1 MSDLSILG
9 HEKILDLLERASSR
23 GVSPYAP
30 TSYLFSGSSGLG
42 KSLVAR
48 WFSAKLLAT
57 RYSILDAHPD
67 FLLLKREEGDK
78 NIKIEAVKDAVSRM
92 SLTAAVGGCKVAL
105 IEGAES
111 LREDATNALLKS
123 VEEPS
128 GRAIYLFVT
137 EQPDRL
143 PATLRSRL
151 VHLAFSPVATGK
163 IRDWLVASG
172 ITPALAQDAAAASRG
187 APGLARRLAAEPDV
201 WLKRRAEATELLR
214 VLAEEKIGR
223 QLGELERL
231 AKQLNAEPDPENAW
245 RVFTGEC
252 TRQVGEAYAR
262 QPEVMARVGRGLV
275 RAQILAGGPLSPH
288 LALEWA
294 VVEPYHVGDAPSFL
308 HPSYL

>member
-1 MSDLSILG
+1 MSDLPILG
-9 HEKILDLLERASSR
+9 HEKALHLLERAAARPAS
-23 GVSPYAP
+23 G
-30 TSYLFSGSSGLG
+30 YLFSGSNGLG
-42 KSLVAR
+42 KQLVAQ
-48 WFSAKLLAT
+48 WFAARLLSVEFGQLA
-57 RYSILDAHPD
+57 AHPD

-78 NIKIEAVKDAVSRM
+78 NIKVEAVKEAVSRM
-92 SLTAAVGGCKVAL
+92 SLTAAAGGCKVAL
-105 IEGAES
+105 MDGAEA

-128 GRAIYLFVT
+128 GRAVYLFVT

-151 VHLAFSPVATGK
+151 VHLAFSPVPTDK
-163 IRDWLVASG
+163 IRDWLAASG
-172 ITPALAQDAAAASRG
+172 IESKLAAAAAAASRG
-187 APGLARRLAAEPDV
+187 APGLASRLAAEPEL
-201 WLKRRAEATELLR
+201 WRKRRTEAAELLR

-231 AKQLNAEPDPENAW
+231 AKRLNAEPDPENAW

-252 TRQVGEAYAR
+252 TRQAGEAYAHR
-262 QPEVMARVGRGLV
+262 PEVMARIGRGLV